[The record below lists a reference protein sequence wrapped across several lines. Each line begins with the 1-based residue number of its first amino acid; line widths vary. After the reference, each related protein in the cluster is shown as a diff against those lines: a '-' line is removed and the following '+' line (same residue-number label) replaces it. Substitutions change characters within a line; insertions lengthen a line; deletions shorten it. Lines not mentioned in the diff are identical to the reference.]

1 MELFSR
7 TYRRHY
13 EGQKIKKFKMFL
25 PEEDGAF
32 RNNIEKKPQNP
43 RPKLKKCV
51 CYTFTDNICSA
62 CNLVQV
68 VFF

>member
-1 MELFSR
+1 
-7 TYRRHY
+7 
-13 EGQKIKKFKMFL
+13 MFL

-68 VFF
+68 VFFWKNVLI